1 MSIHKN
7 TLGYVLSED
16 KTLCFILYYMLYT
29 DVYQNIGFMLSVLK
43 GQHPNL
49 VAANG
54 DINVNQTTKEKREK
68 ITHSSEL
75 H

>member
-16 KTLCFILYYMLYT
+16 KKLYQICIRIL
-29 DVYQNIGFMLSVLK
+29 DMLSVLK

-49 VAANG
+49 VAANC

-68 ITHSSEL
+68 ITHSSGL
-75 H
+75 NYISSPNKD